1 MVQEDL
7 LSAAADVKLFKK
19 QGKFFQVTLNL
30 EVLFFLPKS
39 EVRQYPAG
47 REDILWTVSEETVP
61 LVLPAI
67 EGILALLLERKKS

>member
-7 LSAAADVKLFKK
+7 LSATADVKLFKK
-19 QGKFFQVTLNL
+19 QGKFFHVTLNL

-61 LVLPAI
+61 LVLPDI